1 MILKLEDV
9 HAYYGE
15 SHILQGV
22 SLHVAEGEIV
32 CLLGRNG
39 VGKTTTLRSIMGLVS
54 SRRGLI
60 ELEGTSLTNKPTHS
74 IARAGV
80 GYVPEERR
88 MLRDLTVVENLRIAN
103 RPASGGWDEK
113 RVLKLFPRLAER
125 GGQLAGTL
133 SGGEQQMLAIGRALM
148 GNPKVLLLD
157 EPSQGLAPQ
166 LVQLV
171 AQTIRELN
179 THGLTIVLV
188 EQNVHLA
195 LELGQRHYVLA
206 KGQVV
211 HESTSAELR
220 ADSKLMQ
227 QLLGV

>member
-1 MILKLEDV
+1 VILRLEDV

-22 SLHVAEGEIV
+22 SLQVAEGEIV

-54 SRRGLI
+54 ARRGLI
-60 ELEGTSLTNKPTHS
+60 ELAGTSLTNKPTHS

-88 MLRDLTVVENLRIAN
+88 MLRDLTVIENLRIAS
-103 RPASGGWDEK
+103 RPASGGWDEG

-125 GGQLAGTL
+125 AGQLAGTL

-148 GNPKVLLLD
+148 GNPKILLLD

-171 AQTIRELN
+171 AQTIREL
-179 THGLTIVLV
+179 HAQGLTMVLV

-195 LELGQRHYVLA
+195 LELGLRHYVLA

-220 ADSKLMQ
+220 ADPDLMQ

>member
-1 MILKLEDV
+1 MMLRLEDV

-22 SLHVAEGEIV
+22 SLQVAQGEIV

-54 SRRGLI
+54 ARRGLI

-88 MLRDLTVVENLRIAN
+88 MLRDLTVIENLRIAGS
-103 RPASGGWDEK
+103 PGSGGWDEE

-125 GGQLAGTL
+125 ARQFAGTL

-171 AQTIRELN
+171 AQTIREL
-179 THGLTIVLV
+179 HARGLTIVLV

-195 LELGQRHYVLA
+195 LELGQRHYVLT

-211 HESTSAELR
+211 HESTSTELR
-220 ADSKLMQ
+220 ADPDLMQ

>member
-1 MILKLEDV
+1 VILRLEDV
-9 HAYYGE
+9 HAYYGD

-22 SLHVAEGEIV
+22 SLQVAKGEIV

-54 SRRGLI
+54 ARRGLI
-60 ELEGTSLTNKPTHS
+60 ELAGTSLTNKPTHS

-88 MLRDLTVVENLRIAN
+88 MLRDLTVIENLRIAS
-103 RPASGGWDEK
+103 RPASGGWGEE

-125 GGQLAGTL
+125 VSQLAGTL
-133 SGGEQQMLAIGRALM
+133 SGGEQQILAIGRALM

-171 AQTIRELN
+171 AQTIREL
-179 THGLTIVLV
+179 HAQGLTIVLV

-211 HESTSAELR
+211 HESTSTELR
-220 ADSKLMQ
+220 ADPDLMQ